1 LLKST
6 VTERPCALFSCCAI
20 SQRSG
25 GKQLAIVGMKY
36 NDSWEWLVWPWS
48 ETALLYAVVTL
59 GSFQRHETLFCKL
72 PPLRK
77 QQKVNRA

>member
-1 LLKST
+1 
-6 VTERPCALFSCCAI
+6 
-20 SQRSG
+20 
-25 GKQLAIVGMKY
+25 MKY

-48 ETALLYAVVTL
+48 ETALLYGVVTL